1 MSEKEQDIKLKKGVF
16 GYSSKNVDGYLL
28 EITANYD
35 EQLRKRDERIA
46 ELTARVGELTEK
58 LNAYEKERLDVAN
71 TLVAAQQ
78 KAQAMVDNAAKD
90 AEAKK
95 AALSAEVAQFEN
107 RRNQA
112 KEAMEAF
119 RKESIELMTKYR
131 ELVDTATR
139 INPAKKDA

>member
-71 TLVAAQQ
+71 TLVAA
-78 KAQAMVDNAAKD
+78 
-90 AEAKK
+90 
-95 AALSAEVAQFEN
+95 
-107 RRNQA
+107 
-112 KEAMEAF
+112 
-119 RKESIELMTKYR
+119 
-131 ELVDTATR
+131 
-139 INPAKKDA
+139 